1 MNTLLRTAATIAA
14 VTVSSSTLAPAA
26 ALAEPDTEPRLTSAA
41 IDRYVAGHRER
52 TGLPGL
58 AVAVVKDGEVLH
70 TAGYGRDADGDP
82 LTDRSPMS
90 LASVS
95 KSFTAMAVL
104 RLAEDGRIRLDAPL
118 VDQLPE
124 FAPDDPRAT
133 RITVRDL
140 LNQRSGI
147 SDRTSDIPAV
157 TGARDLRGA
166 VAALRTA
173 KLHSDPGS
181 RYEYSNPNYV
191 LAARLVEVA
200 SGESFPHYLDRAVLG
215 PLGMPD
221 TSADAELPRGHVD
234 VFGTWVPRP
243 ELDTFNLGA
252 GHLVSSARDLG
263 RWLAAQQVPGRLVS
277 AAGLAT
283 MHTPPAGSEYA
294 MGWSVPDSEGPPR
307 IEHGGNL
314 FTATSSVTLLP
325 ASGYGFAVLSNSA
338 GLTDDAYPVVE
349 GLIAL
354 SEGRDPGSYTAVLPV
369 VDAVLAGLAVLTV
382 LLGVLGTRR
391 ARRWAGRRAGTP
403 TWRIGARMLPV
414 LLPVALLA
422 GYLSIVEFVL
432 GGRTATW
439 SQVAYASPALL
450 VLLVL
455 GAVAGL
461 VTATVRTVR
470 VLRNRTVALAR

>member
-1 MNTLLRTAATIAA
+1 MNTLLRAAAATAAI
-14 VTVSSSTLAPAA
+14 TVSSWTLAPAA
-26 ALAEPDTEPRLTSAA
+26 QAGPAPAPLTPAA
-41 IDRYVAGHRER
+41 IDRYVAGHLER

-70 TAGYGRDADGDP
+70 AAGYGRDADGDA

-104 RLAEDGRIRLDAPL
+104 RLAEDGGIRLDAPL

-124 FAPDDPRAT
+124 FAPDDPRAG

-157 TGARDLRGA
+157 TRARDLTGA

-173 KLHSDPGS
+173 KLGSDPGS

-200 SGESFPHYLDRAVLG
+200 SGESFPRYLDRAVLG
-215 PLGMPD
+215 PLGMTD
-221 TSADAELPRGHVD
+221 TSAAAALPRGHVD
-234 VFGTWVPRP
+234 VFGTWVARP
-243 ELDTFNLGA
+243 ELETFNLGA
-252 GHLVSSARDLG
+252 GRMVSTARDLG

-277 AAGLAT
+277 AAGLAA
-283 MHTPPAGSEYA
+283 MHTPPAGSRYA
-294 MGWSVPDSEGPPR
+294 MGWSVPDAGGPPR

-338 GLTDDAYPVVE
+338 GLADDAYPVVE

-354 SEGRDPGSYTAVLPV
+354 SEGRAPGSYTAVLPI
-369 VDAVLAGLAVLTV
+369 VDAVLAGLAALTV
-382 LLGVLGTRR
+382 LLGVLGVRR
-391 ARRWAGRRAGTP
+391 ARRWAGRRAGRAG
-403 TWRIGARMLPV
+403 WRTVARTLPV
-414 LLPVALLA
+414 LVPVALLA
-422 GYLSIVEFVL
+422 GYLPIVEFVL

-439 SQVAYASPALL
+439 AQVAYASPALL

-461 VTATVRTVR
+461 VTAAVRTVR